1 MIASGALNTT
11 GGGTNTAGG
20 VNALKHR
27 HHALEQKFERELL
40 GCGDGSCVVVCVRCG
55 ARLAVV
61 DDATG
66 IFPLPR
72 VARSTTVAAASS
84 AVRRTIESSLAT
96 LRPKTLSWR
105 WSLEISW
112 RAARSSCRS
121 CFTCSL
127 TCSSTE
133 SSRFASARPHAGQ
146 RLPSMRDGAP
156 LQGERKIE
164 SAGNIL
170 WVTMYPNTA
179 LFNPQKKI
187 CQGSDLS

>member
-1 MIASGALNTT
+1 MLKKARSHVASKT
-11 GGGTNTAGG
+11 GRPQ
-20 VNALKHR
+20 ALKHR

-156 LQGERKIE
+156 LQGERKIRAPVIFCG
-164 SAGNIL
+164 SLCTQTQLFLTPKKKSVRG
-170 WVTMYPNTA
+170 VT
-179 LFNPQKKI
+179 
-187 CQGSDLS
+187 